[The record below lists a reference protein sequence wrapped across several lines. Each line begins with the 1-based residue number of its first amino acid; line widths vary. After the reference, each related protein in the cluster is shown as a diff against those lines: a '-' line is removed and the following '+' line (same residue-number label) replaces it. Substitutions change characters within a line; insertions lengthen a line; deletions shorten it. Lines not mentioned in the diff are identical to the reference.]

1 MTLAIAGLGIL
12 FGAVFG
18 IKKKVDNNSKQIF
31 INKETLRKKIIHP
44 IIASTPKEILQ
55 TRLAKGEI
63 SLEEYEKLI
72 LKLD

>member
-18 IKKKVDNNSKQIF
+18 IKKKVDSNSKQIF